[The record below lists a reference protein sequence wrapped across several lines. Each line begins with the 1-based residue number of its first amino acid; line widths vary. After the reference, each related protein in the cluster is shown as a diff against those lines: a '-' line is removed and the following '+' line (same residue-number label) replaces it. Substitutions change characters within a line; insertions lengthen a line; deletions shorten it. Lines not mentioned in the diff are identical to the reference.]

1 MDITIVDGELL
12 YQQTEA
18 IVNPW
23 NRNIIPWWLLI
34 PHGVSGA
41 IKKHGG
47 LQPFQELR
55 QQGAIPPGGAVCTS
69 AGRLPYKV
77 IIHVASIGLLMRS
90 SRTIIQQAVYNAITL
105 AEQLELRSI
114 AFPILGTGA
123 GGFPQS
129 DAENI
134 MLETLH
140 AMPSDMVVV
149 LVRYL
154 PS

>member
-1 MDITIVDGELL
+1 MAVCNHSRNSDNRELFHL
-12 YQQTEA
+12 
-18 IVNPW
+18 
-23 NRNIIPWWLLI
+23 
-34 PHGVSGA
+34 
-41 IKKHGG
+41 
-47 LQPFQELR
+47 
-55 QQGAIPPGGAVCTS
+55 GGAVFTS

-90 SRTIIQQAVYNAITL
+90 SKTIIQQAVYNAITL

-154 PS
+154 PA